1 MSVLLSVNKI
11 STDYS
16 GTHSIDQ
23 AGNRPIFLHE
33 EKKKPKN
40 LVASENVA
48 VKSLVLLI
56 QFWLLKAIDC
66 KAMGDRSF
74 VLIALNE
81 VGIYSLG
88 SVY

>member
-33 EKKKPKN
+33 EKKKNQKTWWP
-40 LVASENVA
+40 LR
-48 VKSLVLLI
+48 
-56 QFWLLKAIDC
+56 
-66 KAMGDRSF
+66 M
-74 VLIALNE
+74 
-81 VGIYSLG
+81 
-88 SVY
+88 

>member
-56 QFWLLKAIDC
+56 QLWLLKAIDC